1 MKLPF
6 IIIFDLDV
14 IIGDTS
20 FILNEY
26 HLLNIIHMNCKI
38 DNILNSCITKY
49 DLTEELESGLLRSN
63 FKDFIEFVKN
73 KYKTVEF
80 YIYSTHNS
88 KWINSGIIDNIEK
101 TANITVNKPLL
112 LSISSIENIL
122 ELITTQL
129 ILKYPSIKSQKN
141 KDFIIQNQLLFF
153 NSYKNETFSK
163 LQIIPYSYNYYLYYN
178 LYNKCITKYKIN
190 EDYFNNKE
198 VLKFFE
204 KKSYPIYNKNGSFY
218 QQDLQLQII
227 IDLKHR
233 RENELNNDGLK
244 DTYFNDLMLIL
255 KRKRDLKIDDKT
267 ITKINEKLNKIE

>member
-38 DNILNSCITKY
+38 DNILNSCINKY

-101 TANITVNKPLL
+101 TANITINKPLL

>member
-38 DNILNSCITKY
+38 DNILNSCINKY
-49 DLTEELESGLLRSN
+49 DLTEELESGLLRTN

-233 RENELNNDGLK
+233 RENELNNKDLK

>member
-1 MKLPF
+1 MKLPYIF
-6 IIIFDLDV
+6 IFNIDKT
-14 IIGDTS
+14 IIGDLYS
-20 FILNEY
+20 LY
-26 HLLNIIHMNCKI
+26 NIIKKI
-38 DNILNSCITKY
+38 NDNDNDNDKIYRI
-49 DLTEELESGLLRSN
+49 EEFKEKFIRPN

-101 TANITVNKPLL
+101 TANITINKPLL
-112 LSISSIENIL
+112 LSISPIENIL

-129 ILKYPSIKSQKN
+129 ISKYPSIKLQKN

-163 LQIIPYSYNYYLYYN
+163 LQIIPYSYNYFPYYN
-178 LYNKCITKYKIN
+178 LYHKFITKYKIN
-190 EDYFNNKE
+190 EEFSNNKE

-204 KKSYPIYNKNGSFY
+204 KNSYPIYNKNGSNY
-218 QQDLQLQII
+218 QQDLQLQIL
-227 IDLKHR
+227 IDLKNR
-233 RENELNNDGLK
+233 RENELNNKGLK
-244 DTYFNDLMLIL
+244 DTYFNDLMVIL